1 MERMESQAQ
10 VPENGSWEA
19 GSPNSKP
26 QIPSEAKGTEETKNW
41 RGRRREGH
49 QKEIFFHAPAIVQ
62 VDTKNF
68 NAAGGRHCSA
78 SVPMH
83 VAGLLNEFWSG
94 RGVGGS
100 ATPAGDELL
109 LI

>member
-1 MERMESQAQ
+1 MERVESQAQ
-10 VPENGSWEA
+10 VPENGSCEA

-26 QIPSEAKGTEETKNW
+26 QIQGEAKGTEETNNW

-49 QKEIFFHAPAIVQ
+49 QKEIFFHAPAIVL
-62 VDTKNF
+62 VDTKNS
-68 NAAGGRHCSA
+68 NAVGGRRCSA

-94 RGVGGS
+94 RGAGGS
-100 ATPAGDELL
+100 ATPSGDELYW
-109 LI
+109 I